1 MAEYENEAA
10 CRSISKTTKV
20 LITHFPAIQL
30 IERDQ
35 ALESKGLDYGLSSF
49 DGSKILSKLPDGA
62 IWHSGHLHDQFKKEY
77 TVNGKKILSIS
88 NAVGSPEKPPQ
99 RRLDKKEFLINL

>member
-1 MAEYENEAA
+1 M
-10 CRSISKTTKV
+10 
-20 LITHFPAIQL
+20 THFPAHQL
-30 IERDQ
+30 IDIDDH
-35 ALESKGLDYGLSSF
+35 LISNGLDYGLSTF

-77 TVNGKKILSIS
+77 TINGKKILSIS

-99 RRLDKKEFLINL
+99 RRIDKKEFLINL